1 MLYFGSV
8 VINYFQ
14 TFVMSTPTD
23 SMSPILEQ
31 LKTQI
36 DQMLLL
42 LNQKEKHVIE
52 ERFDLNSQGKKT
64 LEDIGNF
71 YNVTRERIRQ
81 IEKTA
86 LSKLKRN
93 IENFVVNAINDQA
106 YLYLSENGGIAKAD
120 HLISYILKGGDN
132 FSKASILLILSLD
145 KRFEYLS
152 NTIRYYPFFK
162 LNHIENDLIDK
173 VCQASVRELN
183 IRKQLTDLKEVT
195 EAVRASGVSYSG
207 LNNKMVLSI
216 LSTNKE
222 FKIVNERI
230 GLMEWRQINPRTLRD
245 KIYFILRK
253 SGKSLHFVDISNTII
268 QENFDKKNVN
278 MQAVHNELIRHQDF
292 VLIGRGIYAL
302 REWGYE
308 HGTVADIITQVLKE
322 KESLSE
328 AEIIEAVLSKR
339 KVKPI
344 TIILNLKNKKQFVR
358 VGRKQYSLKKQL

>member
-1 MLYFGSV
+1 
-8 VINYFQ
+8 
-14 TFVMSTPTD
+14 MSTPTD
-23 SMSPILEQ
+23 SLSPIVEQ
-31 LKTQI
+31 LRPQI
-36 DQMLLL
+36 EQMLLL

-52 ERFDLNSQGKKT
+52 ERFDLNSRGRKT

-93 IENFVVNAINDQA
+93 IENFIVNGINDQA
-106 YLYLSENGGIAKAD
+106 YAFLSENGGIAKAD
-120 HLISYILKGGDN
+120 HLISFILKGGDE

-145 KRFEYLS
+145 KRFEYIS
-152 NTIRYYPFFK
+152 NTIRYFPYFK
-162 LNHIENDLIDK
+162 LNQLENDLIDK
-173 VCQASVRELN
+173 ICIASIKLLN
-183 IRKQLTDLKEVT
+183 ERKQLTDLKDVL
-195 EAVRASGVSYSG
+195 EAVKASGVNYTG
-207 LNNKMVLSI
+207 LNNKMI
-216 LSTNKE
+216 LSTLFTNKE
-222 FKIVNERI
+222 FKIVNDRI

-278 MQAVHNELIRHQDF
+278 MQAVHNELIRHPDF

-302 REWGYE
+302 KEWGYE

-328 AEIIEAVLSKR
+328 AEIIEAVLVKR

-358 VGRKQYSLKKQL
+358 VGRKQYSLK